1 MAAFTHV
8 HRLIPIKILRLNT
21 SARLAG
27 VFHYLNNE
35 KRSYRSLQ
43 FNLRFVYEVVVNA
56 DFIGHRH
63 ADKRVDFQRKTPKTA
78 ALYATIL
85 LLFLQLTHLTNTH
98 LTIIIYF
105 IVIYHTK
112 LLLSNGK

>member
-8 HRLIPIKILRLNT
+8 HRLIPLKMLRLNT
-21 SARLAG
+21 CVGRPK
-27 VFHYLNNE
+27 YLSNE

-63 ADKRVDFQRKTPKTA
+63 ADKRVDFQRKTPKNCRSLCNYFA
-78 ALYATIL
+78 AFPAINTLNKNTPHDHNLFYRNISHYAAYVKWK
-85 LLFLQLTHLTNTH
+85 
-98 LTIIIYF
+98 II
-105 IVIYHTK
+105 
-112 LLLSNGK
+112 